1 MSSYLLVSR
10 PRSTCA
16 RWRRFTRTRPGTSPP
31 SAWPSGGRTS
41 RTRTSHP
48 TGQVRT
54 RRSNIVT
61 KYCDWCSLFRILDYW
76 GGLRPDQP
84 WGWGPAVVKTT
95 RETTLCPDHFKLLL
109 ELDWIWNIS
118 FCLFP
123 VLLEWLSIYF
133 IVPFRKETPPLYH
146 HKMMSIYANCIII
159 ALSLLSWKPKTQL

>member
-16 RWRRFTRTRPGTSPP
+16 RWRRSTRTRPATSPP

-48 TGQVRT
+48 TGQVSHNKKSDVR
-54 RRSNIVT
+54 NIVT
-61 KYCDWCSLFRILDYW
+61 NVQDPGSLRRTMARPT
-76 GGLRPDQP
+76 LRAAPCCREDE
-84 WGWGPAVVKTT
+84 GNTT
-95 RETTLCPDHFKLLL
+95 WCPDCYKLLL

-123 VLLEWLSIYF
+123 VLLEWLSVYF
-133 IVPFRKETPPLYH
+133 IVPFPKETPPLYH
-146 HKMMSIYANCIII
+146 HIMMSICKLYYHCLVPC
-159 ALSLLSWKPKTQL
+159 LSSKPQL